1 MTGADQVTKQN
12 LYINEQANTTKELT
26 DKPGSSDMSSWFHSR
41 IFSQLQYD
49 RLGFGGLCKVR
60 ITFPEKFFPSKL
72 LLTLKMYLEMSIL
85 E

>member
-12 LYINEQANTTKELT
+12 LYINEQENTTKELT
-26 DKPGSSDMSSWFHSR
+26 DKPGSSDMSAWFHSR

-49 RLGFGGLCKVR
+49 RLGFGGLCKGR
-60 ITFPEKFFPSKL
+60 ITFPEKLFPSKL